1 MSSDKSID
9 DFNMHSKVKFD
20 SKKVVK
26 EMTQTPKKQ
35 QNSLKRFV
43 QLVSF
48 FFSSSLTFV
57 CVFVS
62 HKYHEETEKLHKL
75 NDIFKNKNAK
85 VAIGQKEGE
94 KIARK
99 ISKHMT
105 SDDSS
110 DEEEMS
116 YRPPSVEMSNQN
128 INYSLHE
135 PVIEVREPVIEE
147 KKYTLQ
153 EV

>member
-9 DFNMHSKVKFD
+9 DFNFHSKAKFD
-20 SKKVVK
+20 LKKVKK
-26 EMTQTPKKQ
+26 EMNATPVKHE
-35 QNSLKRFV
+35 NALRRFV

-62 HKYHEETEKLHKL
+62 HKYHQETEKLHKL

-99 ISKHMT
+99 IQKHMG
-105 SDDSS
+105 SEDSS

-116 YRPPSVEMSNQN
+116 YRPPSVEMHHQN

-135 PVIEVREPVIEE
+135 PVIEE
-147 KKYTLQ
+147 KKYTLE
-153 EV
+153 EVK